1 MAKRDSKPAR
11 EPERLEKPGKANGK
25 PNHDGEVKAR
35 KFKAEGELH
44 DRVFIF
50 RRDKR
55 VPG

>member
-50 RRDKR
+50 RRDKAR
-55 VPG
+55 E